1 MVNEK
6 FENKIVVFSRKSDLD
21 YTCYNDGD
29 VLEVVG
35 EGTWSGDKFST
46 KTFKAIRLKDGLKQT
61 VYAEDVVDY
70 LGDEFKPGTAYGYE
84 SEVILLSKEQEL
96 QEKLDKVEI
105 ELAKALM
112 DLEVQKK
119 LIRKQKEKNM
129 LQQLEINRI
138 IKEGG
143 IDYETKYTV

>member
-6 FENKIVVFSRKSDLD
+6 FENKIVVFSRKSDID

-35 EGTWSGDKFST
+35 YGSWGGHDFDE
-46 KTFKAIRLKDGLKQT
+46 KTVKAINLKDGIKQT
-61 VYAEDVVDY
+61 IYEIDVVDY
-70 LGDEFKPGTAYGYE
+70 LGEEFKPGIQYE
-84 SEVILLSKEQEL
+84 EIILPKKEEQL
-96 QEKLDKVEI
+96 QEKLDKVEL